1 MPSLESTLRPG
12 PLGALTDETQRAVD
26 RFVAAWEGL
35 DATALDAQR
44 QAQGELRTVRQ
55 VAEHVLH
62 AAHIYLNLQRRAFGL
77 DPLAWVPPPADPA
90 GLRQELRAIPDQ
102 AWSLL
107 RDKADWDDERL
118 CAVRMTATWGQEYDL
133 EQLLEHALVHVL
145 RHSRQVE
152 GWLAPPAAAG
162 RP

>member
-1 MPSLESTLRPG
+1 MTNVVTNHRPG
-12 PLGALTDETQRAVD
+12 PLGALVDETQGAVD
-26 RFVAAWEGL
+26 RFLAAWEGL
-35 DATALDAQR
+35 DAAALDAQR
-44 QAQGELRTVRQ
+44 QAEGELRSVRQ

-62 AAHIYLNLQRRAFGL
+62 AAHIYLNLQRRAFGQ
-77 DPLAWVPPPADPA
+77 DPLAWVPPPADAA
-90 GLRQELRAIPDQ
+90 GLRRELRAIPDQ

-118 CAVRMTATWGQEYDL
+118 CAVRMAASWGQEYDL

-152 GWLAPPAAAG
+152 GWLAIPAATR